1 LKPNTLNKNVLPFT
15 EDYAIYKI
23 ENNDIFYTNFNTND
37 FYEIS
42 LVLEGKIDIVDNSQ
56 HTPFLPHSL
65 LLSSPID
72 KPSWRKRYDE
82 QVTQYVLLVNKIY
95 LESICTRK
103 TDLKMAF
110 KNNSTTLS
118 HFILLNLDPLS
129 FSKILSGL
137 SSIYENENSITF
149 FGKDIVQRT
158 LLQQLLVLINRVSAN
173 MTSLISVDSSSAK
186 NTMLEEQVALYIS
199 RHLHDNMNNDE
210 IASQFGF
217 NKDHLNRRFKQ
228 YFGCSIHNF
237 IIKKRLEYATQLIK
251 QGFPLNK
258 LASEC
263 GFNDYVNFYK
273 LFRNEYGV
281 SPKDYKKTYTIF

>member
-1 LKPNTLNKNVLPFT
+1 MKSNIINKKNMPFT

-23 ENNDIFYTNFNTND
+23 ENGNPFYTDFNTSD
-37 FYEIS
+37 FFEIS
-42 LVLEGKIDIVDNSQ
+42 LLLEGEINITDKAKNIK
-56 HTPFLPHSL
+56 FLPNSL
-65 LLSSPID
+65 LLSSPAE
-72 KPSWRKRYDE
+72 KRDWIVKSGE
-82 QVTQYVLLVNKIY
+82 KVSQYVLLVNKIY

-103 TDLKMAF
+103 TDLKLAF
-110 KNNSTTLS
+110 RSVQQNQMNL
-118 HFILLNLDPLS
+118 ILLNLDPLS

-137 SSIYENENSITF
+137 SSIYDNENSITF

-173 MTSLISVDSSSAK
+173 MTSLISVDNSTAK
-186 NTMLEEQVALYIS
+186 TTMLEEQVALYIS
-199 RHLHDNMNNDE
+199 RNFHENLSNE
-210 IASQFGF
+210 QIASQFGF

-228 YFGCSIHNF
+228 YFGCSIHSF
-237 IIKKRLEYATQLIK
+237 ILKKRLEYATQLIK

-258 LASEC
+258 LAGEC

>member
-1 LKPNTLNKNVLPFT
+1 MKSGIINKKNIPFT
-15 EDYAIYKI
+15 EDYAIYKL
-23 ENNDIFYTNFNTND
+23 ESDNALHTDFNTND
-37 FYEIS
+37 FFEIS
-42 LVLEGKIDIVDNSQ
+42 LLLEGEINIIDKSANINFSPNSL
-56 HTPFLPHSL
+56 F
-65 LLSSPID
+65 LSSPIE
-72 KPSWRKRYDE
+72 KRE
-82 QVTQYVLLVNKIY
+82 RLMKSCEKVRQYVLLVSKKY

-103 TDLKMAF
+103 TDLKLAF
-110 KNNSTTLS
+110 RSNLQKSSN
-118 HFILLNLDPLS
+118 FVILNLDPLS

-137 SSIYENENSITF
+137 SSLYDNENSVTF

-173 MTSLISVDSSSAK
+173 MTSLISVDNSPAK
-186 NTMLEEQVALYIS
+186 TTMLEEQVALYIS
-199 RHLHDNMNNDE
+199 RNFHENLSNEE
-210 IASQFGF
+210 IASEFGF

-228 YFGCSIHNF
+228 YFGCSIHSF
-237 IIKKRLEYATQLIK
+237 IIKKRLEYGTQLIK

-258 LASEC
+258 LAGEC